1 MKYEIKGIKKEE
13 TIKEYKIVN
22 GVIIVTYLDDNV
34 KTLPYTA
41 ENEKLV
47 VDKMLQQASYRE
59 SELYQ
64 AYMSCKLK
72 NDTEGFLTL
81 VSSAG
86 FVSLLAS
93 DISPLYAIALIPI
106 VAALLSSFNSGKKI
120 DDETRD
126 IEKYHLY
133 LEMKEKLEK
142 ILSSEL
148 KTGTNNA
155 LSNLNI
161 NTIDKFSLRDLK
173 RISKELKAMDSG
185 FQTENYKSHLE
196 QNSHEYA
203 GKFAKSKSMI
213 R

>member
-22 GVIIVTYLDDNV
+22 GVIVVTYLDDNV

-64 AYMSCKLK
+64 AYMSCRTKKDINGLS
-72 NDTEGFLTL
+72 TL
-81 VSSAG
+81 VQSTG
-86 FVSLLAS
+86 FVSLLTLYT
-93 DISPLYAIALIPI
+93 SPMYAFTFIPVLIAI
-106 VAALLSSFNSGKKI
+106 LSVFNSSKKT
-120 DDETRD
+120 DDESRD

-148 KTGTNNA
+148 KSGTNNA

-185 FQTENYKSHLE
+185 FQNENYRSHLE